1 MKRVIGALASLVLWT
16 LPAGAGVSYPA
27 PAFFADG
34 LTGGSGWREI
44 LAKPG
49 IQGEFPLVNFGQT
62 LVPISA
68 LCADAD
74 VLRIADPR
82 IDNGGVVAVED
93 VRGFLQARARAGD
106 RLAAAGPVA
115 GPDGRRD
122 SLGYAVS
129 VYKVIPRPLS
139 VERIFLF
146 EKLWEI
152 PTCPT
157 R

>member
-1 MKRVIGALASLVLWT
+1 M
-16 LPAGAGVSYPA
+16 
-27 PAFFADG
+27 
-34 LTGGSGWREI
+34 
-44 LAKPG
+44 
-49 IQGEFPLVNFGQT
+49 

-82 IDNGGVVAVED
+82 IDNGVAVTVED
-93 VRGFLQARARAGD
+93 VRGFLQARARTGD

-115 GPDGRRD
+115 GPGGRRD